1 MDFSN
6 LFNNQ
11 KAVVRLIKN
20 SFDHNRL
27 FHTYLFTG
35 PRGSLKMD
43 GAIYLASLVL
53 CENGGT
59 DCFRGFGL

>member
-1 MDFSN
+1 MKMIDTKKFYN
-6 LFNNQ
+6 T
-11 KAVVRLIKN
+11 LIKN

-53 CENGGT
+53 CENGGA
-59 DCFRGFGL
+59 CGQCEE